1 MNFVSVLNF
10 YTKIRFL
17 YLIKMFINKFLDHL
31 WDRTFYF
38 RYVDDIL
45 LCIKNEHLNT
55 VLDVFNNYNPHL
67 SFSRELEQNN
77 SINFLYITITR

>member
-1 MNFVSVLNF
+1 MGSPLFPLFADIVMDDMEIDCLLTLKNNFDCTPLV
-10 YTKIRFL
+10 
-17 YLIKMFINKFLDHL
+17 
-31 WDRTFYF
+31 YF
-38 RYVDDIL
+38 RYVDIL